1 MATLGST
8 PISTHYFQL
17 QIGGDLALL
26 KGICKR
32 LIEMDDTARQ
42 EKRAGI
48 LDAAFIAAHTSGF
61 DSFAA
66 DVRAESWAVIV
77 GESGLSH
84 DQIDE
89 AALLYAQSERVIA
102 CWGMALRNTN
112 ARWPRF
118 R

>member
-1 MATLGST
+1 LERFASPQNVLEMATLGST

-48 LDAAFIAAHTSGF
+48 STRHSL
-61 DSFAA
+61 
-66 DVRAESWAVIV
+66 
-77 GESGLSH
+77 
-84 DQIDE
+84 
-89 AALLYAQSERVIA
+89 
-102 CWGMALRNTN
+102 
-112 ARWPRF
+112 PRTPAG
-118 R
+118 